1 MASLGRRGGVLFLSR
16 RLNGDLTS
24 SHRSTQSQT
33 ARRDKSA
40 YGFGQQW
47 TGALSRGAD
56 GLFVEE
62 APELKPDEIQQFG
75 LRQEMVPLLGLEGD
89 ERVIDASAGWGH
101 SVVVVQQNGG
111 TKTKLKVCGRP
122 HDFQTLLR
130 LRRLPD
136 VVQNFCIQHTMND
149 TLSPSIFQS
158 IASYLVGE
166 NEVTQNEEAY
176 RQYSNMPTL
185 LELRLPFG
193 ECPALSGD
201 CVPKRATD
209 QNDESTDAGP
219 LHRTFHNTIATSAGL
234 TAVISNT
241 GSLYTFG
248 LNHRGQ
254 CGTGEFGPNVW
265 RPTQVRG
272 LGSIRSILDHG
283 APSDNLFKDFQ
294 KQQHPIVSVALGLQ
308 HGIALDSAGQV
319 FCWGKGERGQLGLGR
334 RFASEDNDAASQDV
348 EEEPNQNRTF
358 EYALK
363 VAHFYDPTKS
373 ATKND
378 TYAPVLSEED
388 SRIRLVAAGM
398 NFCFAV
404 TESNL
409 PYIWGKSILPN
420 PNYSQD
426 GLNVRTSPV
435 QDSTYPRFVPGLP
448 PGLRVEKVACG
459 SHHAAMLL
467 EDGSIFCVG
476 VATDKPVPM
485 WGEAVEILQPGLIE
499 MERLVSFTAGF
510 DRTTAVYQ
518 TEDGRRQVIESQLWS
533 TEEMRLQSAVRPSF
547 MDWVET
553 ERAEEKV
560 HSVHRGWLH
569 SIVVT
574 E

>member
-1 MASLGRRGGVLFLSR
+1 MASLGRRGSFLFLGR
-16 RLNGDLTS
+16 RLNGLTS
-24 SHRSTQSQT
+24 SPGSTRT

-56 GLFVEE
+56 GLFLEE

-75 LRQEMVPLLGLEGD
+75 LCQEMVPLLGLEDG

-101 SVVVVQQNGG
+101 SVVVVQENGG

-136 VVQNFCIQHTMND
+136 FVQNFCIKHTMND
-149 TLSPSIFQS
+149 TLSPSILQS
-158 IASYLVGE
+158 IASYLAGE
-166 NEVTQNEEAY
+166 NEVTQNEKEY
-176 RQYSNMPTL
+176 RHYSNMPTL
-185 LELRLPFG
+185 LELKLPSG
-193 ECPALSGD
+193 ECPARSGD
-201 CVPKRATD
+201 TVPRRGATD
-209 QNDESTDAGP
+209 QNDESTDDGP

-272 LGSIRSILDHG
+272 LGSIRFILDHG
-283 APSDNLFKDFQ
+283 VPSDNLFKDFQ
-294 KQQHPIVSVALGLQ
+294 EQQHPIVSVALGLQ

-334 RFASEDNDAASQDV
+334 RLASEDNDDASQEV

-373 ATKND
+373 AAKTD

-409 PYIWGKSILPN
+409 PYIWGKAILPN
-420 PNYSQD
+420 PNYSRD
-426 GLNVRTSPV
+426 DLNVRASPV

-467 EDGSIFCVG
+467 EDGSIWGVG

-485 WGEAVEILQPGLIE
+485 WDEAVEILQSGLIE

-510 DRTTAVYQ
+510 DRTTVVYQ

-533 TEEMRLQSAVRPSF
+533 SEEMRLQSAVRPSF

-553 ERAEEKV
+553 EHAEEKV

>member
-1 MASLGRRGGVLFLSR
+1 M
-16 RLNGDLTS
+16 TQ
-24 SHRSTQSQT
+24 RSPGSTQT
-33 ARRDKSA
+33 ARRVLSA

-62 APELKPDEIQQFG
+62 APELRPDEIQQFG
-75 LRQEMVPLLGLEGD
+75 LRQEMVPLMGLEGD
-89 ERVIDASAGWGH
+89 ERVIDASPGWGH
-101 SVVVVQQNGG
+101 SVVVVQENGG
-111 TKTKLKVCGRP
+111 AKTKLKVCGRP

-136 VVQNFCIQHTMND
+136 VVQNFCIKHMMND
-149 TLSPSIFQS
+149 ALSPSILPSILQT
-158 IASYLVGE
+158 IASYLAGE
-166 NEVTQNEEAY
+166 NEVTQNEKEY
-176 RQYSNMPTL
+176 RHYSNMPTL

-201 CVPKRATD
+201 SVPKRATD
-209 QNDESTDAGP
+209 RHDEPTDAVT

-272 LGSIRSILDHG
+272 LGSIRFILDHG
-283 APSDNLFKDFQ
+283 EPSDNLFKDFLEQ
-294 KQQHPIVSVALGLQ
+294 EHPIVSVALGLQ

-334 RFASEDNDAASQDV
+334 RLASEDNDAASQDA

-373 ATKND
+373 ATKDD

-409 PYIWGKSILPN
+409 PYIWGKAIFPN

-426 GLNVRTSPV
+426 SINVRASPV

-448 PGLRVEKVACG
+448 PGIRVEKVACG

-467 EDGSIFCVG
+467 EDGSIWGVG

-485 WGEAVEILQPGLIE
+485 WGETVEILQSGLIE
-499 MERLVSFTAGF
+499 MKGLVSFTAGF
-510 DRTTAVYQ
+510 DRTTVVYQ

-533 TEEMRLQSAVRPSF
+533 SEEMRQQSAVRPSF

-553 ERAEEKV
+553 EHAEEKV